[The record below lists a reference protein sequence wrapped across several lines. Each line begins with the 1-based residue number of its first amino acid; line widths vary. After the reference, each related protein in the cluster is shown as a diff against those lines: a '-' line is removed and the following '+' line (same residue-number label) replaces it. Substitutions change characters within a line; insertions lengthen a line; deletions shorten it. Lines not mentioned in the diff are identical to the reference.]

1 MKDRWSTV
9 ASVQSDNL
17 DSLVHQSRLIGDETK
32 LVLRGGGNTS
42 IKRDEVDFRGRGVRV
57 LRIKGSGSDLRTI
70 KRGDFPGVRLDDVL
84 PLFERDDM
92 SDEDMVAYLGNCLME
107 PGSRRPSIETLLH
120 AFVPAVSVAH
130 THADAI
136 LCLTNTVDHLAL
148 LSDLYG
154 DQVILIPYRRPGF
167 LLSKEVGMAVRE
179 NPTARGLIL
188 LNHGLV
194 TWGESVEASYRAHIR
209 LVTQAEDYV
218 TRRNRCKRVF
228 AARPRVCVEPDSR
241 RIAAGRIAPIIRG
254 ALSREERVIARYTD
268 DPRVLDFVGD
278 ETALRASLE
287 GAATPDHILNT
298 KNWPVWVETSDPTDI
313 VEFQSALT
321 RSLEGYEN
329 RYREYVARW
338 RRDEPMLPAT
348 PRVILVPG
356 IGMWTTGKDV
366 ASEKMTRSIYLH
378 TIGIIESA
386 ESVSSYRSLSEEE
399 VFRAEYWPL
408 ELYKLTLS
416 PPERELARRVAL
428 VTGGSSGIGKA
439 IARRLASAGAQVV
452 VTDIDIGGAKA
463 VAEDIADSE
472 GDGAAIACSMD
483 VTNEQE
489 IEQAFETA
497 CLTYGGIDLLLSN
510 AGIATC
516 APIEELNLSDW
527 ERNFAVNSTGHFLAA
542 RAAIRLFKAQG
553 IGGNIVFVATKNV
566 VAPGKYFGAYSA
578 SKAAEAQLARVVA
591 LEGGE
596 FGIRANMLNP
606 DAVFGPSNLWSDE
619 LREQRARSY
628 GIPSSELEDHYR
640 RRSLLGVQVTAEDV
654 AEAALFLASDRS
666 SKTTGCMLPVDGG
679 VREAFPR

>member
-42 IKRDEVDFRGRGVRV
+42 LKRDEVDFRGRGVRV

-84 PLFERDDM
+84 PLIERDDM

-136 LCLTNTVDHLAL
+136 LPLTNTVDHLAL

-154 DQVILIPYRRPGF
+154 DRVILIPYRRPGF

-194 TWGESVEASYRAHIR
+194 TWGESVEASYRSHIQ
-209 LVTQAEDYV
+209 LVTEAEDYV
-218 TRRNRCKRVF
+218 TRRNGGKRVF
-228 AARPRVCVEPDSR
+228 AALTRLCLQPDSR

-254 ALSREERVIARYTD
+254 ALSRDERVIARYTD
-268 DPRVLDFVGD
+268 DPSVMDFVGN
-278 ETALRASLE
+278 EAAKRASLQ
-287 GAATPDHILNT
+287 GAATPDHILST
-298 KNWPVWVETSDPTDI
+298 KNWPAWVDTADPNDT
-313 VEFQSALT
+313 VGFRSALA
-321 RSLEGYEN
+321 RSLEGYEK

-338 RRDEPMLPAT
+338 RRDEPILPAT
-348 PRVILVPG
+348 PRVVLVPG
-356 IGMWTTGKDV
+356 IGMWTAGKDA
-366 ASEKMTRSIYLH
+366 ASEQMARSIYLH
-378 TIGIIESA
+378 TIDIVASA
-386 ESVSSYRSLSEEE
+386 ERVSRYRSLSEEE

-428 VTGGSSGIGKA
+428 VTGGSSGIGRA
-439 IARRLASAGAQVV
+439 IALRLASAGAQVV
-452 VTDIDIGGAKA
+452 VTDVDVSGARA
-463 VAEDIADSE
+463 VAETINESE

-497 CLTYGGIDLLLSN
+497 CLTYGGIDLLVSN

-516 APIEELNLSDW
+516 APIDELNLSDW

-566 VAPGKYFGAYSA
+566 VAPGKDFGAYSA

-591 LEGGE
+591 MEGGE

-619 LREQRARSY
+619 LREERARSY
-628 GIPSSELEDHYR
+628 RIPSSDLEEHYR
-640 RRSLLGVQVTAEDV
+640 RRSLLGVEVTAEDV